1 MKQKPLRTFQTD
13 RSRQPAG
20 CEKNQNAFTL
30 IEVVLAMMV
39 MASGLFILTSSWSGT
54 YNRLKRTKIHVEMT
68 TLLER
73 KAFEVEREFKGKA
86 LDSIPEEKEDDF
98 GSDFPDYSWK
108 MKSQKMQF
116 PDLSPLLKKEG
127 DIGQGLDIASLF
139 KLFSEHLSKS
149 IREVKVEVIYKG
161 YKKPMTAD
169 VTFYMVDYDKPLPMP
184 GGGGGAPGG

>member
-13 RSRQPAG
+13 
-20 CEKNQNAFTL
+20 KKAFTL

-86 LDSIPEEKEDDF
+86 LDSITE
-98 GSDFPDYSWK
+98 
-108 MKSQKMQF
+108 
-116 PDLSPLLKKEG
+116 
-127 DIGQGLDIASLF
+127 
-139 KLFSEHLSKS
+139 
-149 IREVKVEVIYKG
+149 
-161 YKKPMTAD
+161 
-169 VTFYMVDYDKPLPMP
+169 
-184 GGGGGAPGG
+184 